1 MTIRAP
7 ATLAPGHLGV
17 MREVG
22 PGPDGELEAELEVE
36 ERNCTMLELGPNDP
50 WDRKPEAV
58 AVERECSGQII
69 DP

>member
-1 MTIRAP
+1 
-7 ATLAPGHLGV
+7 